1 MRSRRLEVTDMVES
15 RWFRRA
21 GPGIVAMGAIL
32 VIASTTAGARPGSW
46 SPPPCAGPP
55 RAGEAPIGA
64 WYRVD
69 PTIVDGVRSG
79 QRLTIGAPGT
89 VAVRGLDLD
98 PESFASGPFG
108 GSVLVGTDDGA
119 TSRMSLIDVAAG
131 CAWSVGLSDAVVRRA
146 TMTPDGA
153 ALIEFRVDR
162 TSRADLG
169 VWRRPLDGHGNVE
182 RILPPIE
189 PDERFGPTWL
199 TELSWS
205 DDGSLLAVQSCGEV
219 ACRMRWLDLATR
231 VAGSVSDP
239 SLGDLVGLT
248 RDRLVA
254 RGACRGLPCP
264 VRSVVLEDQ
273 AVSTI
278 VPSGGLAVLARD
290 GAGHQVVVFERDADG
305 GTVASIRLDGRAER
319 AMPADPDGRRLV
331 GNPAWAGSA
340 AELPAGWIA
349 YGPEGRLPIG
359 GPVGALLRRVSD
371 GRTVHFGEVL
381 P

>member
-1 MRSRRLEVTDMVES
+1 
-15 RWFRRA
+15 
-21 GPGIVAMGAIL
+21 
-32 VIASTTAGARPGSW
+32 
-46 SPPPCAGPP
+46 
-55 RAGEAPIGA
+55 
-64 WYRVD
+64 
-69 PTIVDGVRSG
+69 
-79 QRLTIGAPGT
+79 

-169 VWRRPLDGHGNVE
+169 VWRRPLDGHGDVE

-231 VAGSVSDP
+231 AVGSVSDP

-264 VRSVVLEDQ
+264 VRSVVLEDH

-305 GTVASIRLDGRAER
+305 GIVASIGLDGRAER
-319 AMPADPDGRRLV
+319 AMPADPGGRRLV
-331 GNPAWAGSA
+331 GNPVLAGSA

-349 YGPEGRLPIG
+349 YGPQGRLPIG
-359 GPVGALLRRVSD
+359 GPSGALLRRVSD